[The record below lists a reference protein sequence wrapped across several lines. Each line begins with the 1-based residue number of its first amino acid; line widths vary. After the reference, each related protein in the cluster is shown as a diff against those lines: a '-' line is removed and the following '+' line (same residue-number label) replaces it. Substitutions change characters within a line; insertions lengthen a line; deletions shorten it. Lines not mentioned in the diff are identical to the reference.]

1 MLVNQ
6 RFLIGAGYAIGVV
19 GGGGFLKVGARY
31 FKLGGLDLKVLV
43 TFLTLLGLGGLLL
56 YLFEQGE
63 VYRRQRL
70 AMEVASIHGHLLQE
84 QTARSLSATYAM
96 AAVLKQGGGRI
107 DNFDEIAAEM
117 LPLYGGISALQ
128 LAPGGVIR
136 QIVPLYGNEA
146 AMGHDLLSDPNRNK
160 EAFTAV
166 ETRKLTLAGPF
177 NLRQGGVAVVGRL
190 PVFLHGSNGLEYFWG
205 FTTAL
210 IRITDLLAAS
220 RLGTDPDSDY
230 VFALSRTHPD
240 TGKPDVFWS
249 SASEMPKNP
258 LSYRVEIPNGVWTLS
273 VAPVNGWHSS
283 SLKLALAGLVVLLAS
298 GMVAFFVHRL
308 LREPDVLAR
317 EVALRTRELSQANAS
332 LQKEIVE
339 HWQAEQ
345 ALRESESRLEARV
358 SERTEQLAQANAAL
372 QDEALRQKA
381 LVDKLESAQNQLLQ
395 SEMMASIGQLA
406 AGVAHEINNPIGFIN
421 SNLGTLA
428 AYIKAMQG
436 VVDAGNHSA
445 VESSDMAFI
454 RQELPELLADTQEG
468 IGRIRRIV
476 QDLKDFSH
484 VDDTDWQAL
493 DLQRSF
499 ESALNL
505 LGNELSPNIEVVR
518 DFGDIPAVECLPFQI
533 NKVLHNLLLNAV
545 QAVAGRGTIRIATRQ
560 EAGWIV
566 AEVADTGSGIPE
578 SLQGR
583 IFEPFFTTR
592 PVGKGTGLGL
602 SLAYS
607 IVKRHGGRLEVVSQ
621 PGQGA
626 SFSIWLPRAGRR

>member
-1 MLVNQ
+1 M
-6 RFLIGAGYAIGVV
+6 
-19 GGGGFLKVGARY
+19 GGKFGNF
-31 FKLGGLDLKVLV
+31 GGLDLRVIA

-63 VYRRQRL
+63 VFRRQRL

-84 QTARSLSATYAM
+84 QTARSLSATYAL
-96 AAVLKQGGGRI
+96 AAVLKQGNGKI

-117 LPLYGGISALQ
+117 LTLYGGISALQ

-177 NLRQGGVAVVGRL
+177 KLLQGGVAVVGRL
-190 PVFLHGSNGLEYFWG
+190 PVFLHGSNGFEYFWG

-210 IRITDLLAAS
+210 IRIPDLLAAS
-220 RLGTDPDSDY
+220 HLGTEPDSGY
-230 VFALSRTHPD
+230 AFALSRIHPD

-249 SASEMPKNP
+249 SGTEMPSDP
-258 LSYRVEIPNGVWTLS
+258 LSYRVQIPNGAWTLS
-273 VAPVNGWHSS
+273 IAPLKGWHSS
-283 SLKLALAGLVVLLAS
+283 PLKLGLAALAMALISAL
-298 GMVAFFVHRL
+298 VAFLVHRL
-308 LREPDVLAR
+308 LREPEVLAR
-317 EVALRTRELSQANAS
+317 EVALRTQELSQANAS
-332 LQKEIVE
+332 LQTEIVE
-339 HWQAEQ
+339 HWKAEL
-345 ALRESESRLEARV
+345 ALRQSESQLEARV

-372 QDEALRQKA
+372 HEEALRQKA
-381 LVDKLESAQNQLLQ
+381 LVEKLESAQNQLLQ

-428 AYIKAMQG
+428 AYAKTMQALI
-436 VVDAGNHSA
+436 DAGDHSA
-445 VESSDMAFI
+445 AESSDMEFI
-454 RQELPELLADTQEG
+454 RQELPELLNDTLEG
-468 IGRIRRIV
+468 IARIRRIV

-493 DLQRSF
+493 DLHRSF

-505 LGNELSPNIEVVR
+505 LGNELTPNVEVIR
-518 DFGDIPAVECLPFQI
+518 EFGDIPAVECLPFQI
-533 NKVLHNLLLNAV
+533 NKVLYNLLLNAV
-545 QAVAGRGTIRIATRQ
+545 QAVAGRGTIRISTRQ
-560 EAGWIV
+560 EADWIV
-566 AEVADTGSGIPE
+566 AEISDTGSGIPE
-578 SLQGR
+578 SLQAR